1 MRAPDQ
7 DADLPRPSVAT
18 VQFHFLEGWFDMR
31 DFGGV
36 LDHEGALPHPTS
48 DQRQWPEACNRF
60 ATVFLFL

>member
-1 MRAPDQ
+1 
-7 DADLPRPSVAT
+7 VAT
-18 VQFHFLEGWFDMR
+18 VRFHFLEGWFDMR

-48 DQRQWPEACNRF
+48 DQRQWPEACDRF